1 MGDTDVTQIPSHPLL
16 DPLEEMVSH
25 CSIHYFRESSQSLR
39 FVPFRCKD
47 PRLKYTLHDLSKKK
61 TQKNCARELKQTR
74 KTSLKT
80 VTIGERLT
88 PGPLKQTAG
97 DGGQVL
103 RKIKG
108 WLGQCNQAILILF
121 FF

>member
-1 MGDTDVTQIPSHPLL
+1 MLHRSRPIRFWIPSRRWSLIAPYIISERVVKVL
-16 DPLEEMVSH
+16 DLFLSDAKIQD
-25 CSIHYFRESSQSLR
+25 SNTHYMTCQ
-39 FVPFRCKD
+39 
-47 PRLKYTLHDLSKKK
+47 KKK

-108 WLGQCNQAILILF
+108 WLGQCNQAILIF
-121 FF
+121 FLI

>member
-1 MGDTDVTQIPSHPLL
+1 MTQ
-16 DPLEEMVSH
+16 
-25 CSIHYFRESSQSLR
+25 
-39 FVPFRCKD
+39 
-47 PRLKYTLHDLSKKK
+47 YTLHDLSKKK
-61 TQKNCARELKQTR
+61 NYTRELKQTR

-80 VTIGERLT
+80 VTTGERVN
-88 PGPLKQTAG
+88 PAPLKQKAG

-121 FF
+121 YFLI

>member
-1 MGDTDVTQIPSHPLL
+1 MGDTDVTQIPPHSLL
-16 DPLEEMVSH
+16 DPLKEMASH

-47 PRLKYTLHDLSKKK
+47 PRLKYTLHDLYKKKKK
-61 TQKNCARELKQTR
+61 TCTRELKLTR

-80 VTIGERLT
+80 VTTGERLT
-88 PGPLKQTAG
+88 PGPLKQKAG

-103 RKIKG
+103 RKIKW
-108 WLGQCNQAILILF
+108 WLGQCNQAFLILF
-121 FF
+121 YI